1 MYVCLFSN
9 TIIRVQATPHKL
21 HNNYIKW
28 PQFLSP
34 QHTHS
39 PHKILCLLLFFS
51 IMDPTASDLPVGD
64 VGLTTTAAK
73 ESQIIL
79 HYVDLGQIDDE
90 SLAETGAETGDKQII
105 SKMSRDDLEDAYLRQ
120 KEVTLAL
127 MPIGF
132 KWLSLIYIAY
142 FYYQINHLSNID

>member
-1 MYVCLFSN
+1 
-9 TIIRVQATPHKL
+9 
-21 HNNYIKW
+21 
-28 PQFLSP
+28 
-34 QHTHS
+34 
-39 PHKILCLLLFFS
+39 
-51 IMDPTASDLPVGD
+51 MDPTASDLPVGD